1 MRSLLLLCLFVFMIN
16 AQFTT
21 QENVQEQAQPVVQS
35 RHTHMASV
43 KKLGRVDGSIL
54 RKKARTLHKVHKY
67 HLKINAKLDKTI
79 AVINRARNVIR
90 KKGEGLAN
98 RLAKYGTR
106 KLGHLMEYYNMA
118 DDDLKQQIK
127 PIIDGMINAI
137 RQKEQTVRFGIQKLV
152 TTFSA
157 VLNRTLKQLAYAKQ
171 IGDVN
176 NNAAKTGIH
185 AIGDNISNG
194 LKTKQGSFEINTHN
208 LRKVKH
214 ISKGAEKQI
223 AHEYHKA
230 ERKEI
235 AILKTAR
242 ALLRQM
248 RRKGKHVFS
257 KLRHQAKAE
266 YRALYR
272 QCTKKIIKVLL
283 SQNSGI
289 EDYEY

>member
-1 MRSLLLLCLFVFMIN
+1 MIN

-21 QENVQEQAQPVVQS
+21 QENVQEPAQPAVQS
-35 RHTHMASV
+35 RHTHIASA
-43 KKLGRVDGSIL
+43 KKLNRVDNSIL
-54 RKKARTLHKVHKY
+54 RKEARTLHKVHKY

-79 AVINRARNVIR
+79 AVINKARNVMR
-90 KKGEGLAN
+90 TKGEGLAN

-127 PIIDGMINAI
+127 PIVDGMVSAI
-137 RQKEQTVRFGIQKLV
+137 RQKEQTVRAGIQKLV
-152 TTFSA
+152 TTFYA
-157 VLNRTLKQLAYAKQ
+157 VLDRTLKQLAYAKQ
-171 IGDVN
+171 VGDAN

-185 AIGDNISNG
+185 AIGDNISKG
-194 LKTKQGSFEINTHN
+194 LKTKQSSFEINTHN
-208 LRKVKH
+208 LRKVKR

-230 ERKEI
+230 EKKEI

-242 ALLRQM
+242 ALLKQM

-272 QCTKKIIKVLL
+272 KCTKKIIKILL
-283 SQNSGI
+283 NQNGGV